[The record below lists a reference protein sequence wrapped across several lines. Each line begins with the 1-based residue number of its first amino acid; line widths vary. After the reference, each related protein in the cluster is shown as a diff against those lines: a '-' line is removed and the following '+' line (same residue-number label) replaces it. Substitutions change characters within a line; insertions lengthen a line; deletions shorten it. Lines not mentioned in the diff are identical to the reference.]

1 MANLLSL
8 LELKRLNKTEKFKF
22 QKPLMMEKIPKPSV
36 TILIPS
42 PTNSKKCYILTQSQQ
57 QNQTIQQKSW
67 MLNFTHK
74 LRMLRK
80 SEIFKKS
87 KLRKNTTKMES
98 SFTSQEYKRPMKM
111 DKLKYLRHL
120 MMAHKWKSSITND
133 RTFTNDSIILI
144 FILFY
149 LIYKITN

>member
-1 MANLLSL
+1 
-8 LELKRLNKTEKFKF
+8 
-22 QKPLMMEKIPKPSV
+22 
-36 TILIPS
+36 
-42 PTNSKKCYILTQSQQ
+42 
-57 QNQTIQQKSW
+57 

-120 MMAHKWKSSITND
+120 MMAHK
-133 RTFTNDSIILI
+133 
-144 FILFY
+144 
-149 LIYKITN
+149 